1 MEDSITW
8 ETDIEKAHDRAKSE
22 HLPILL
28 FFHNPEWIGCQQ
40 MDAVTY
46 PDNEVIQFIQ
56 KSFIPLQ
63 LAYDVKPESV
73 DFNIKWTPTLIT
85 LGSDSRE
92 HHRTVG
98 FLDPEGFITNSILGI
113 GKYHFDNDRYSEALS
128 FFDDIITDHSKSDVV
143 AEAIFLQGVS
153 RYKNSGEAIHLK
165 KAYESLC
172 SRYPDSEWTTRAYP
186 YRLL

>member
-1 MEDSITW
+1 
-8 ETDIEKAHDRAKSE
+8 
-22 HLPILL
+22 
-28 FFHNPEWIGCQQ
+28 

-46 PDNEVIQFIQ
+46 PDKEVIQFIQ

-63 LAYDVKPESV
+63 LAYDAKPESA

-85 LGSDSRE
+85 LGPDNRE

-98 FLDPEGFITNSILGI
+98 FLDPDDFIANAILGI
-113 GKYHFDNDRYSEALS
+113 GKYHFDNDRYPEALS
-128 FFDDIITDHSKSDVV
+128 LLKDIIADHPKSDVV

-153 RYKNSGEAIHLK
+153 RYKNSGKAIHLK
-165 KAYESLC
+165 EAYETLS
-172 SRYPDSEWTTRAYP
+172 SRYPDSEWSKRAYP